1 MVLPVVYPEKHVLHV
16 PDGEI
21 WVGVRIAGTELPAR
35 GEVIAAALRQ
45 AGYPFSSPDPV
56 STADLTSVHTPDLVE
71 FLRTAWD
78 RWQASPYPVD
88 PGQDRVVPYAFP
100 LTAMTSGKTP
110 RQPASIGA
118 LTGMFAMDTM
128 TLIGPGTWEA
138 AADAA
143 AAALTA
149 ATMVADGAG
158 AAYAAV
164 RPPGHH
170 AGSSFYGG
178 ACYLNN
184 AALAARRLVDRGMG
198 PVLII
203 DVDAHHGNGTQKI
216 FYETDT
222 VRYGSVHIDPGA
234 GYFPHWLGF
243 ADETG
248 EGDGRGANRNR
259 PLDPGTGD
267 EEWLRAVADIV
278 SFGEGAR
285 SMVVS
290 LGVDAWKHDPE
301 SPLQVSVEGYTRAGA
316 MVGELGLPT
325 VIVQEGGYDLGA
337 LGGLVAGFLDG
348 FERGDTAG

>member
-1 MVLPVVYPEKHVLHV
+1 MPLPVVFPDKHVLHV

-21 WVGVRIAGTELPAR
+21 WVGVRIAGTELPSR
-35 GEVIAAALRQ
+35 GEVIAATLRQ
-45 AGYPFSSPDPV
+45 SGYPFLSPDPI
-56 STADLTSVHTPDLVE
+56 SLTDLASVHSPHLID

-78 RWQASPYPVD
+78 RWQASSYPAD
-88 PGQDRVVPYAFP
+88 PGQHRVVPYVFP
-100 LTAMTSGKTP
+100 LTDLTSGRRP
-110 RQPASIGA
+110 RQPASVGA

-138 AADAA
+138 AEDAA

-149 ATMVADGAG
+149 AAMVAAG
-158 AAYAAV
+158 SPAVYAAV

-170 AGSSFYGG
+170 AGTTFYGG

-184 AALAARRLVDRGMG
+184 AALAARRLVDRGLG
-198 PVLII
+198 PVVVI
-203 DVDAHHGNGTQKI
+203 DIDAHHGNGTQQI

-222 VRYGSVHIDPGA
+222 VRYGSVHIDPAA

-243 ADETG
+243 ADEVGDG
-248 EGDGRGANRNR
+248 EGHGANLNV

-267 EEWLRAVADIV
+267 EVWLEGVGRLAA
-278 SFGEGAR
+278 FGDGAR

-301 SPLQVSVEGYTRAGA
+301 SPLQVSIGGYTRAGT
-316 MVGELGLPT
+316 MIGQMGIPT
-325 VIVQEGGYDLGA
+325 VIVQEGGYDLET
-337 LGGLVAGFLDG
+337 LGDLVAGFLDG
-348 FERGDTAG
+348 FQRG

>member
-1 MVLPVVYPEKHVLHV
+1 MPLPVVFPDKHVLHI

-21 WVGVRIAGTELPAR
+21 WVGVRIAGTELPSR
-35 GEVIAAALRQ
+35 GEVIAGTLRQ
-45 AGYPFSSPDPV
+45 RGYPFFSPEQI
-56 STADLTSVHTPDLVE
+56 SIADLTAVHSPDLVE

-78 RWQASPYPVD
+78 RWQASSYPTD

-100 LTAMTSGKTP
+100 LTDMTSGRPP
-110 RQPASIGA
+110 RIPASVGA

-138 AADAA
+138 AEDAA

-149 ATMVADGAG
+149 AAMVSAG
-158 AAYAAV
+158 SEAVYAAV

-170 AGSSFYGG
+170 AGTSFYGG

-184 AALAARRLVDRGMG
+184 AALAAQRLVDRGLG
-198 PVLII
+198 PVVVI
-203 DVDAHHGNGTQKI
+203 DLDAHHGNGTQQI
-216 FYETDT
+216 FYETDS

-243 ADETG
+243 ADE
-248 EGDGRGANRNR
+248 RGASEGQGANLNV

-267 EEWLRAVADIV
+267 EVWLAGVSQLA
-278 SFGEGAR
+278 SFGDGAR

-290 LGVDAWKHDPE
+290 LGVDAWKNDPE
-301 SPLQVSVEGYTRAGA
+301 SPLQVTVDGYIRAGA
-316 MVGELGLPT
+316 LLGQMSIPT
-325 VIVQEGGYDLGA
+325 VIVQEGGYDLTA
-337 LGGLVAGFLDG
+337 LGDLVVGFLDG
-348 FERGDTAG
+348 FERA